1 MGVYNGERKAHGIT
15 NITVSNNIYH
25 HFNLLIINYCT

>member
-15 NITVSNNIYH
+15 NVTVSNNINH
-25 HFNLLIINYCT
+25 QFNLFSFF